1 MESESTITAGV
12 RTMSLQGT
20 LKTLGITEVLEF
32 LANRE
37 ATGQLEITTEMGSAT
52 YQFADG
58 EVVGNDYSF
67 IRESGIDAAEAT
79 YYVLAELEGSFFFD
93 EDVVPESNG
102 DAEEV
107 ESVLSRTAEIAEQW
121 AEVETVIPTP
131 GHMLRR
137 NPSLDG
143 SVTIQPEWW
152 DALDRIGGGATPL
165 QLASET
171 ESSLLDASTMAFEMA
186 NAGLIEV
193 SAQDPMDM
201 GIDAPF
207 DTAPPAAEN
216 FLAETIEPP
225 TPAPAPAAPA
235 PEPVAE
241 APAPAAVPEAPA
253 PVAEAPAAAPE
264 APAPVAEAPAPAAV
278 PEAPAP
284 VAEAPAPA
292 EPMVAEAPVPVAPAP
307 APAPTPPAPAP
318 APEAPAAAT
327 AEAIAEAP
335 AAPVMAPAA
344 ENPFAETAPA
354 PMAPAPAPDLETL
367 PAPPVVATPAA
378 PAAPEPA
385 MAAEDPVGIAEPSP
399 ALADAPQPRTPDASP
414 SSFVESLAVS
424 EPAAAPAP
432 AAAAPQD
439 DGWISN
445 ERSSFPAAAQP
456 TPAPPVFD
464 GLPAPGAEAPLSSEA
479 LAGQVIDDLGSVDS
493 AFAAPSA
500 GLVGLDASF
509 PAPPAAVPA
518 TDSLDEVRGMLED
531 TEIADGGRGSVMNFL
546 RRD

>member
-37 ATGQLEITTEMGSAT
+37 ATGQLEITTEMGSTT

-58 EVVGNDYSF
+58 DVVGNDYSF

-241 APAPAAVPEAPA
+241 APAPA
-253 PVAEAPAAAPE
+253 
-264 APAPVAEAPAPAAV
+264 
-278 PEAPAP
+278 
-284 VAEAPAPA
+284 

-307 APAPTPPAPAP
+307 APAPPAPAP

-327 AEAIAEAP
+327 AEAIAEPPAP
-335 AAPVMAPAA
+335 PVMAPAA

-354 PMAPAPAPDLETL
+354 PMAPDPAPDLETL
-367 PAPPVVATPAA
+367 SAPPVVATPAA

-385 MAAEDPVGIAEPSP
+385 MAAEDPFGIAELSP
-399 ALADAPQPRTPDASP
+399 ASADAPQPPTPDASP
-414 SSFVESLAVS
+414 SSFVDSLAVS

-432 AAAAPQD
+432 APGPQD

-493 AFAAPSA
+493 AFAASSA
-500 GLVGLDASF
+500 GLVGLDVSF
-509 PAPPAAVPA
+509 PAPPAAAPA

>member
-37 ATGQLEITTEMGSAT
+37 ATGQLEITTEMGSTT

-58 EVVGNDYSF
+58 DVVGNDYSF

-107 ESVLSRTAEIAEQW
+107 GSVLSRTAEIAEQW

-131 GHMLRR
+131 GHMLSR

-241 APAPAAVPEAPA
+241 APAPAA
-253 PVAEAPAAAPE
+253 APE
-264 APAPVAEAPAPAAV
+264 APAPIAET
-278 PEAPAP
+278 
-284 VAEAPAPA
+284 PAPA

-307 APAPTPPAPAP
+307 TPPAPAP
-318 APEAPAAAT
+318 APEAPAAT

-354 PMAPAPAPDLETL
+354 PMAPDPAPDLETL
-367 PAPPVVATPAA
+367 SAPPVVATPAA

-385 MAAEDPVGIAEPSP
+385 MAAENPFGIAELSP
-399 ALADAPQPRTPDASP
+399 ALADAPQPPTPDASP
-414 SSFVESLAVS
+414 SSFVDSLAVS

-432 AAAAPQD
+432 APGPQD

-456 TPAPPVFD
+456 TPAAPVFD

-509 PAPPAAVPA
+509 PAPPAPAPA